1 MSILY
6 GGAENKNIL
15 NYDFKLN
22 SKEIKKAKEI
32 AENIEDLVL
41 KSFDKNNKLSK
52 ENKQNIILGAFSEF
66 FNKAKQK
73 EENEN

>member
-32 AENIEDLVL
+32 AE
-41 KSFDKNNKLSK
+41 K
-52 ENKQNIILGAFSEF
+52 
-66 FNKAKQK
+66 
-73 EENEN
+73 